1 MDNLGILVQ
10 AILSLK
16 DTKASKDQIASE
28 LPKLE
33 SQLQS
38 DKNTRVKI
46 VAGLD
51 IAKSKSLIQSQLNTL
66 TNQAKAPTIKV
77 GIDTS
82 GFNSVQGATQN
93 ITNGLQTVQTQAQQT
108 ASAVREVTNSVSYDI
123 SDNAFNR
130 LLKDMQIGKNVT
142 DEYKASIRTLANQLN
157 ESWNTY
163 NLDKYNQALNG
174 LINKLDSGQAR
185 MRSFTSDNAEL
196 TRVTEEL
203 KVYQASIGSF
213 SNKENR
219 LKFYI
224 DPKFKEELV
233 YVLGSIEEVKSALTS
248 MYGVGNWTFNPNK
261 QIEGFQNLVNYIDK
275 SDAGL
280 SHFGKT
286 LFETFSQAQAGGNN
300 FAGFFADV
308 VNKVRTLRDTLNF
321 KATPISEIL
330 SSTDTATATRAIEDM
345 IAKAINLSNYE
356 ERNRDVFRGFYE
368 EVTTDSVVMTND
380 LNNVATAAQNV
391 QRAMTP
397 SDKNY
402 FSNSSAILRNIQYF
416 NEEEN
421 AVRSLEQTFTSL
433 GATVTSIERKNSSG
447 FLDAFTVSVRS
458 ASGEVENFNYR
469 WKNLNAG
476 IEGADPDWKYAL
488 SNITATDKYIQK
500 LAESAKIAQD
510 KLNAM
515 ADTMQQK
522 LLSTYMGFGNGSKP
536 IVNAE
541 HWEELAKQ
549 ADVAGNAIE
558 RLRTAD
564 STTSASIK
572 ANADIE
578 IQKLKDLARSYQNAE
593 YAANSLRTKGVTT
606 TKKIETDELNRFI
619 NKINDSNVPINKL
632 RRHIEILKSSLSN
645 VTDSQSLVKYLD
657 NFSRVEAKFNSL
669 KALYQTIGGYDKQ
682 LDKLAKDWQ
691 KQGIY
696 VGNVKT
702 TIESL
707 KTSLANVNTSDGL
720 TTWISDFNSQISNIS
735 KLPIEIAKYKQEIT
749 ATRDE
754 WKSQGIYV
762 GEIQAKVTSLAR
774 SLPNIK
780 KPEKFNEWVQEWN
793 DINQKANQ
801 LKVNLDSQVA
811 THNKIYEIQA
821 QIAKLNP
828 TKDSAEIA
836 RLNEK
841 LSAEQKTLSNL
852 QMQSNVY
859 SNLVSL
865 EQQEQYITEQTV
877 KSRDK
882 LLSATNTGVKQYQT
896 TITNAITELQGIAN
910 SAVFRK
916 NASNPEVAR
925 TKQDINSLITAY
937 QNLAT
942 KLQGNITPAG
952 LETVRTELTQLNAR
966 FNDATTTAKRFETEL
981 RNDNS
986 AEQLSQK
993 VALLTSRI
1001 KAYRQA
1007 NSKSEKKFGSQY
1019 DSMLSQLANPNID
1032 LNTYNAINKQF
1043 QVMRQEINA
1052 ANVAGKNLWQT
1063 LKEKVAKFTGWM
1075 SMTYAISLATRTIR
1089 SMVTDVVELDTALI
1103 DLKKTF
1109 KGTNEDLKEFY
1120 YEANNV
1126 AKQLGVTTQEVIN
1139 TASSWSR
1146 LGYNTKEAAVEMS
1159 KYASMFKII
1168 SPNMSIEDSTDGLLS
1183 VMKAFDIGVNDVLD
1197 GIMSK
1202 INKVGNE
1209 FGTSNNEIVQM
1220 LMRSSSAMKEG
1231 NNTLAETIALETS
1244 AVEITRDY
1252 ASVGTAY
1259 KTLAMRLRGYDEE
1272 LETYSNDVQV
1282 LSGEIANL
1290 TKTAKNPSGVSLFKD
1305 EAKTEYKST
1314 LEILRDIRE
1323 VYDDL
1328 DDKTQA
1334 QLLEKIAGKRQGQ
1347 IVAATLD
1354 NWDTVEKALVAME
1367 NADGSALN
1375 EMNTVMESISYRVNT
1390 LKETLVGIAQGSFS
1404 QKFMMSIVDSG
1415 IRVLNVFDDL
1425 SPSISFILEK
1435 FASLLELVTKLA
1447 DTIGGIPLLIAGI
1460 GLKNVG
1466 SPKMFGLVL
1475 ICQQ

>member
-1 MDNLGILVQ
+1 MADEFKIV
-10 AILSLK
+10 ASLNIEKSTGVIK
-16 DTKASKDQIASE
+16 DDIKKFQDQI
-28 LPKLE
+28 
-33 SQLQS
+33 
-38 DKNTRVKI
+38 KNEKVKI

-51 IAKSKSLIQSQLNTL
+51 IAKSKNLIQSQLNTL
-66 TNQAKAPTIKV
+66 ANQAKAPAIKV
-77 GIDTS
+77 GVDTS
-82 GFNSVQGATQN
+82 GLNSLQGATQN
-93 ITNGLQTVQTQAQQT
+93 ITNSLQTVQTQAQQT
-108 ASAVREVTNSVSYDI
+108 ASAVREVTNSVSYEI

-233 YVLGSIEEVKSALTS
+233 YVLGSIKEVKSALNS

-345 IAKAINLSNYE
+345 IAKAINLNNYE

-515 ADTMQQK
+515 ADTMHQK

-541 HWEELAKQ
+541 HWNELAKQ

-593 YAANSLRTKGVTT
+593 YAATSLRNKDIGTIKTNQT
-606 TKKIETDELNRFI
+606 NELNEFI
-619 NKINDSNVPINKL
+619 AQVNRSKVPVDTMTKDIEELKIALNGIGDKDSLTKFLNQFDNAKSKFESVKATYQSIADKIKELQRIQNSGTFNKNSSDSTVIN
-632 RRHIEILKSSLSN
+632 LKQQIATLLTEYERLKTQLNGN
-645 VTDSQSLVKYLD
+645 VTPQ
-657 NFSRVEAKFNSL
+657 
-669 KALYQTIGGYDKQ
+669 
-682 LDKLAKDWQ
+682 
-691 KQGIY
+691 
-696 VGNVKT
+696 
-702 TIESL
+702 
-707 KTSLANVNTSDGL
+707 GL
-720 TTWISDFNSQISNIS
+720 T
-735 KLPIEIAKYKQEIT
+735 
-749 ATRDE
+749 
-754 WKSQGIYV
+754 
-762 GEIQAKVTSLAR
+762 
-774 SLPNIK
+774 
-780 KPEKFNEWVQEWN
+780 
-793 DINQKANQ
+793 DIG
-801 LKVNLDSQVA
+801 
-811 THNKIYEIQA
+811 NK
-821 QIAKLNP
+821 
-828 TKDSAEIA
+828 
-836 RLNEK
+836 
-841 LSAEQKTLSNL
+841 
-852 QMQSNVY
+852 
-859 SNLVSL
+859 
-865 EQQEQYITEQTV
+865 
-877 KSRDK
+877 
-882 LLSATNTGVKQYQT
+882 
-896 TITNAITELQGIAN
+896 
-910 SAVFRK
+910 
-916 NASNPEVAR
+916 
-925 TKQDINSLITAY
+925 
-937 QNLAT
+937 
-942 KLQGNITPAG
+942 
-952 LETVRTELTQLNAR
+952 LTQLNTQ
-966 FNDATTTAKRFETEL
+966 FNDATTKAEQFETKL
-981 RNDNS
+981 KSNNG
-986 AEQLSQK
+986 AEQLAQK

-1032 LNTYNAINKQF
+1032 LNTYNALNKQF
-1043 QVMRQEINA
+1043 QTMRQEINA

-1063 LKEKVAKFTGWM
+1063 LKEKLGKFTGWM
-1075 SMTYAISLATRTIR
+1075 SMTYAVSMFTRSIRQAVTELKEIDTILTEISKTSDRTEASLRKLGETSFATASKYGQKASDYLLGVQEMSRAGFDENSSEQMAELSTLAQSAGDMTA
-1089 SMVTDVVELDTALI
+1089 ELANEYLIATNAGYKLGGSAEKLNAVLNSQNYITNRNALNMSELAEATKIVASQASQSGIGIDKMTAAVGTMI
-1103 DLKKTF
+1103 ATTQQGGEVAARAF
-1109 KGTNEDLKEFY
+1109 KGILMNLQQVK
-1120 YEANNV
+1120 
-1126 AKQLGVTTQEVIN
+1126 G
-1139 TASSWSR
+1139 TA
-1146 LGYNTKEAAVEMS
+1146 E
-1159 KYASMFKII
+1159 
-1168 SPNMSIEDSTDGLLS
+1168 
-1183 VMKAFDIGVNDVLD
+1183 DIGD
-1197 GIMSK
+1197 G
-1202 INKVGNE
+1202 GE
-1209 FGTSNNEIVQM
+1209 D
-1220 LMRSSSAMKEG
+1220 
-1231 NNTLAETIALETS
+1231 
-1244 AVEITRDY
+1244 ITTE
-1252 ASVGTAY
+1252 S
-1259 KTLAMRLRGYDEE
+1259 
-1272 LETYSNDVQV
+1272 
-1282 LSGEIANL
+1282 L
-1290 TKTAKNPSGVSLFKD
+1290 TKYEKACADLGVSLKEVKD
-1305 EAKTEYKST
+1305 GV
-1314 LEILRDIRE
+1314 LQLRDPM
-1323 VYDDL
+1323 V
-1328 DDKTQA
+1328 
-1334 QLLEKIAGKRQGQ
+1334 
-1347 IVAATLD
+1347 
-1354 NWDTVEKALVAME
+1354 
-1367 NADGSALN
+1367 
-1375 EMNTVMESISYRVNT
+1375 
-1390 LKETLVGIAQGSFS
+1390 
-1404 QKFMMSIVDSG
+1404 
-1415 IRVLNVFDDL
+1415 
-1425 SPSISFILEK
+1425 ILEELANAVSKEAEGSIKVANLINAVGGK
-1435 FASLLELVTKLA
+1435 FCLVT
-1447 DTIGGIPLLIAGI
+1447 
-1460 GLKNVG
+1460 
-1466 SPKMFGLVL
+1466 
-1475 ICQQ
+1475 

>member
-38 DKNTRVKI
+38 DKNTRIKI

-66 TNQAKAPTIKV
+66 ANQAKAPAIKV
-77 GIDTS
+77 GVDTS
-82 GFNSVQGATQN
+82 GLNSVQGATQN
-93 ITNGLQTVQTQAQQT
+93 ITNSLQTVQTQAQQT

-233 YVLGSIEEVKSALTS
+233 YVLGSIKEVKSALNS

-286 LFETFSQAQAGGNN
+286 VFETFSQAQAGGNN

-522 LLSTYMGFGNGSKP
+522 LLSTYMGFGNGSTP

-593 YAANSLRTKGVTT
+593 YAATSLR
-606 TKKIETDELNRFI
+606 KKDIGTIKTNQTNELNEFI
-619 NKINDSNVPINKL
+619 AQVNRSKVPIDTMTKDIEELKTALNGIGDKDSLTKFLNQFDNAKSKFESVKATYQSIADKIKELQRIQNSGTFNKNSSDSTV
-632 RRHIEILKSSLSN
+632 INLKQQITALLTEYEKLKTQLNSN
-645 VTDSQSLVKYLD
+645 VTP
-657 NFSRVEAKFNSL
+657 
-669 KALYQTIGGYDKQ
+669 
-682 LDKLAKDWQ
+682 
-691 KQGIY
+691 QGITDI
-696 VGNVKT
+696 GNK
-702 TIESL
+702 
-707 KTSLANVNTSDGL
+707 
-720 TTWISDFNSQISNIS
+720 
-735 KLPIEIAKYKQEIT
+735 
-749 ATRDE
+749 
-754 WKSQGIYV
+754 
-762 GEIQAKVTSLAR
+762 
-774 SLPNIK
+774 
-780 KPEKFNEWVQEWN
+780 
-793 DINQKANQ
+793 
-801 LKVNLDSQVA
+801 
-811 THNKIYEIQA
+811 
-821 QIAKLNP
+821 
-828 TKDSAEIA
+828 
-836 RLNEK
+836 
-841 LSAEQKTLSNL
+841 
-852 QMQSNVY
+852 
-859 SNLVSL
+859 
-865 EQQEQYITEQTV
+865 
-877 KSRDK
+877 
-882 LLSATNTGVKQYQT
+882 
-896 TITNAITELQGIAN
+896 
-910 SAVFRK
+910 
-916 NASNPEVAR
+916 
-925 TKQDINSLITAY
+925 
-937 QNLAT
+937 
-942 KLQGNITPAG
+942 
-952 LETVRTELTQLNAR
+952 LTQLNTQ
-966 FNDATTTAKRFETEL
+966 FNDATTKAKRFEAEL
-981 RNDNS
+981 RSDNG
-986 AEQLSQK
+986 ADQLAQK
-993 VALLTSRI
+993 VELLTQRI

-1007 NSKSEKKFGSQY
+1007 NSKSEKMFGSQY
-1019 DSMLSQLANPNID
+1019 DSILSQLANPNID
-1032 LNTYNAINKQF
+1032 LNTYNALNKQF

-1052 ANVAGKNLWQT
+1052 ANIAGKNLWQT

-1075 SMTYAISLATRTIR
+1075 SMTYAISLVTRTIR
-1089 SMVTDVVELDTALI
+1089 SMVTDVVELDTALV

-1109 KGTNEDLKEFY
+1109 AGTETDLKELY
-1120 YEANNV
+1120 LSANET
-1126 AKQLGVTTQEVIN
+1126 AKQLGVTTKDILEQ
-1139 TASSWSR
+1139 ASAWSR
-1146 LGYNTKEAAVEMS
+1146 LGYSSSEAAETMAKNS
-1159 KYASMFKII
+1159 AIFKTI
-1168 SPNMSIEDSTDGLLS
+1168 SPGMDLDMATDGLVS
-1183 VMKAFDIGVNDVLD
+1183 MMKAFDIEANDVLD

-1202 INKVGNE
+1202 VNIIGNKFATDN
-1209 FGTSNNEIVQM
+1209 SSIVEAM
-1220 LMRSSSAMKEG
+1220 TRSSAAMAAA
-1231 NNTLAETIALETS
+1231 NNTLEETIALNTAS
-1244 AVEITRDY
+1244 IEITRN
-1252 ASVGTAY
+1252 AETTANAW
-1259 KTLAMRLRGYDEE
+1259 KTNFYCLY
-1272 LETYSNDVQV
+1272 VQKC
-1282 LSGEIANL
+1282 A
-1290 TKTAKNPSGVSLFKD
+1290 
-1305 EAKTEYKST
+1305 
-1314 LEILRDIRE
+1314 
-1323 VYDDL
+1323 
-1328 DDKTQA
+1328 
-1334 QLLEKIAGKRQGQ
+1334 
-1347 IVAATLD
+1347 
-1354 NWDTVEKALVAME
+1354 
-1367 NADGSALN
+1367 
-1375 EMNTVMESISYRVNT
+1375 
-1390 LKETLVGIAQGSFS
+1390 
-1404 QKFMMSIVDSG
+1404 
-1415 IRVLNVFDDL
+1415 
-1425 SPSISFILEK
+1425 
-1435 FASLLELVTKLA
+1435 
-1447 DTIGGIPLLIAGI
+1447 
-1460 GLKNVG
+1460 
-1466 SPKMFGLVL
+1466 
-1475 ICQQ
+1475 

>member
-1 MDNLGILVQ
+1 MADEFKIV
-10 AILSLK
+10 ASLNIPESASRINK
-16 DTKASKDQIASE
+16 DI
-28 LPKLE
+28 PKLE
-33 SQLQS
+33 GQAKHL
-38 DKNTRVKI
+38 KI
-46 VAGLD
+46 VADLNPTLS
-51 IAKSKSLIQSQLNTL
+51 IKNIQATLNKM
-66 TNQAKAPTIKV
+66 NNNANIKI
-77 GIDTS
+77 GIDAS
-82 GFNSVQGATQN
+82 GLNSVQGATQN
-93 ITNGLQTVQTQAQQT
+93 ITNGLKNVQTQAQQT
-108 ASAVREVTNSVSYDI
+108 ASAVREVATSVSYNI

-142 DEYKASIRTLANQLN
+142 DEYKASIRTLANELN

-233 YVLGSIEEVKSALTS
+233 YVLGSIKEVKSALNS

-541 HWEELAKQ
+541 HWNELAKQ

-593 YAANSLRTKGVTT
+593 YAATSLRTKDIGTI
-606 TKKIETDELNRFI
+606 KINQTNELNAFI
-619 NKINDSNVPINKL
+619 AQINNAKIPLDTMTKDVEELKTALNNIGDKDSLTKFLNQFDNAKTKFESV
-632 RRHIEILKSSLSN
+632 KSTYKTL
-645 VTDSQSLVKYLD
+645 TDS
-657 NFSRVEAKFNSL
+657 
-669 KALYQTIGGYDKQ
+669 IKQ
-682 LDKLAKDWQ
+682 LQNLQNSTTFNKNVSDPQ
-691 KQGIY
+691 VTQTKQ
-696 VGNVKT
+696 
-702 TIESL
+702 
-707 KTSLANVNTSDGL
+707 
-720 TTWISDFNSQISNIS
+720 
-735 KLPIEIAKYKQEIT
+735 
-749 ATRDE
+749 
-754 WKSQGIYV
+754 
-762 GEIQAKVTSLAR
+762 
-774 SLPNIK
+774 
-780 KPEKFNEWVQEWN
+780 
-793 DINQKANQ
+793 
-801 LKVNLDSQVA
+801 
-811 THNKIYEIQA
+811 
-821 QIAKLNP
+821 QIAQLIAEYQKLM
-828 TKDSAEIA
+828 T
-836 RLNEK
+836 
-841 LSAEQKTLSNL
+841 
-852 QMQSNVY
+852 QM
-859 SNLVSL
+859 
-865 EQQEQYITEQTV
+865 
-877 KSRDK
+877 
-882 LLSATNTGVKQYQT
+882 
-896 TITNAITELQGIAN
+896 
-910 SAVFRK
+910 
-916 NASNPEVAR
+916 
-925 TKQDINSLITAY
+925 
-937 QNLAT
+937 
-942 KLQGNITPAG
+942 QGNITPAG
-952 LETVRTELTQLNAR
+952 LESIGNQLTQLNAL
-966 FNDATTTAKRFETEL
+966 FNTTTATAKRFETEL
-981 RNDNS
+981 RNDNG
-986 AEQLSQK
+986 AEQLAQK
-993 VALLTSRI
+993 VAVLTARI
-1001 KAYRQA
+1001 EAYRKA
-1007 NSKSEKKFGSQY
+1007 NSKSESKFGSRY
-1019 DSMLSQLANPNID
+1019 DALLTELANPNID
-1032 LNTYNAINKQF
+1032 QTAYNRLVKQF
-1043 QVMRQEINA
+1043 QVLRQEVNA
-1052 ANVAGKNLWQT
+1052 TNVAGKNFLQT
-1063 LKEKVAKFTGWM
+1063 FKEKLGKFTGWM
-1075 SMTYAISLATRTIR
+1075 SMTYAVSLTTRIIR
-1089 SMVTDVVELDTALI
+1089 SMITDVVELDTALI

-1120 YEANNV
+1120 RSSNDI
-1126 AKQLGVTTQEVIN
+1126 AKQLGVTTKEVI
-1139 TASSWSR
+1139 TQASAWSR
-1146 LGYNTKEAAVEMS
+1146 LGYNTKSQIESLSQTSSIFAA
-1159 KYASMFKII
+1159 I
-1168 SPNMSIEDSTDGLLS
+1168 SPEMDVDTATNTLVSVLKAYEKYGLKAED
-1183 VMKAFDIGVNDVLD
+1183 ALD
-1197 GIMSK
+1197 GIASK
-1202 INKVGNE
+1202 VNAVGNN
-1209 FGTSNNEIVQM
+1209 FAVSNSDIAEALQ
-1220 LMRSSSAMKEG
+1220 RSSASMASA
-1231 NNTLAETIALETS
+1231 NTDLEHTIAL
-1244 AVEITRDY
+1244 IT
-1252 ASVGTAY
+1252 
-1259 KTLAMRLRGYDEE
+1259 
-1272 LETYSNDVQV
+1272 
-1282 LSGEIANL
+1282 
-1290 TKTAKNPSGVSLFKD
+1290 
-1305 EAKTEYKST
+1305 
-1314 LEILRDIRE
+1314 
-1323 VYDDL
+1323 
-1328 DDKTQA
+1328 
-1334 QLLEKIAGKRQGQ
+1334 AGKFRCLY
-1347 IVAATLD
+1347 V
-1354 NWDTVEKALVAME
+1354 
-1367 NADGSALN
+1367 
-1375 EMNTVMESISYRVNT
+1375 
-1390 LKETLVGIAQGSFS
+1390 
-1404 QKFMMSIVDSG
+1404 QKC
-1415 IRVLNVFDDL
+1415 
-1425 SPSISFILEK
+1425 
-1435 FASLLELVTKLA
+1435 A
-1447 DTIGGIPLLIAGI
+1447 
-1460 GLKNVG
+1460 
-1466 SPKMFGLVL
+1466 
-1475 ICQQ
+1475 

>member
-1 MDNLGILVQ
+1 MDNLGILIQ

-16 DTKASKDQIASE
+16 DTKASKNQIASE

-51 IAKSKSLIQSQLNTL
+51 IAKSKNLIQSQLNTL
-66 TNQAKAPTIKV
+66 ANQAKAPTIKV
-77 GIDTS
+77 GVDTS
-82 GFNSVQGATQN
+82 GLNSVQGATQN
-93 ITNGLQTVQTQAQQT
+93 ITNSLQTVQTQAQQT
-108 ASAVREVTNSVSYDI
+108 ASAIKEVTTSVSYNI

-233 YVLGSIEEVKSALTS
+233 YVLGSIKEVKSALNS

-402 FSNSSAILRNIQYF
+402 FSNSSAILRSIQYF

-447 FLDAFTVSVRS
+447 FLDGFTVSVRS

-593 YAANSLRTKGVTT
+593 YAATSLRTKDIGTIKT
-606 TKKIETDELNRFI
+606 NQTNELNEFI
-619 NKINDSNVPINKL
+619 AQINRSKVPIDTMTKDIEELKTALNGIGDKDSLTKFLNQFDNAKSKFESVKATYQSIADKIKELQRIQNSGTFNKNSSDL
-632 RRHIEILKSSLSN
+632 AVINLKQQITALLTEYEKLKTQLNSN
-645 VTDSQSLVKYLD
+645 VTP
-657 NFSRVEAKFNSL
+657 
-669 KALYQTIGGYDKQ
+669 
-682 LDKLAKDWQ
+682 
-691 KQGIY
+691 QGITDI
-696 VGNVKT
+696 GNKL
-702 TIESL
+702 IHL
-707 KTSLANVNTSDGL
+707 NTQFS
-720 TTWISDFNSQISNIS
+720 
-735 KLPIEIAKYKQEIT
+735 
-749 ATRDE
+749 
-754 WKSQGIYV
+754 
-762 GEIQAKVTSLAR
+762 
-774 SLPNIK
+774 
-780 KPEKFNEWVQEWN
+780 
-793 DINQKANQ
+793 
-801 LKVNLDSQVA
+801 
-811 THNKIYEIQA
+811 
-821 QIAKLNP
+821 
-828 TKDSAEIA
+828 
-836 RLNEK
+836 
-841 LSAEQKTLSNL
+841 
-852 QMQSNVY
+852 
-859 SNLVSL
+859 
-865 EQQEQYITEQTV
+865 
-877 KSRDK
+877 
-882 LLSATNTGVKQYQT
+882 
-896 TITNAITELQGIAN
+896 
-910 SAVFRK
+910 
-916 NASNPEVAR
+916 
-925 TKQDINSLITAY
+925 
-937 QNLAT
+937 
-942 KLQGNITPAG
+942 
-952 LETVRTELTQLNAR
+952 
-966 FNDATTTAKRFETEL
+966 DATTKAEQFEAKL
-981 RNDNS
+981 KSNNG
-986 AEQLSQK
+986 AEQLAQK
-993 VALLTSRI
+993 VELLTSRI

-1007 NSKSEKKFGSQY
+1007 NSKSEKMFGSQY

-1043 QVMRQEINA
+1043 QTMRQEINA

-1075 SMTYAISLATRTIR
+1075 SMTYAISLVTRTIR

-1120 YEANNV
+1120 RSSNDI
-1126 AKQLGVTTQEVIN
+1126 AKQLGVTTKEVI
-1139 TASSWSR
+1139 TQASAWSR
-1146 LGYNTKEAAVEMS
+1146 LGYNTKSQIESLSQTSSIFAA
-1159 KYASMFKII
+1159 I
-1168 SPNMSIEDSTDGLLS
+1168 SPEMDVDTATNTLVSVLKAYEKYGLKAED
-1183 VMKAFDIGVNDVLD
+1183 ALD
-1197 GIMSK
+1197 GIASK
-1202 INKVGNE
+1202 VNAVGNN
-1209 FGTSNNEIVQM
+1209 FAVSNSDIAEALQ
-1220 LMRSSSAMKEG
+1220 RSSASMASA
-1231 NNTLAETIALETS
+1231 NTDLEHTIAL
-1244 AVEITRDY
+1244 IT
-1252 ASVGTAY
+1252 
-1259 KTLAMRLRGYDEE
+1259 
-1272 LETYSNDVQV
+1272 
-1282 LSGEIANL
+1282 
-1290 TKTAKNPSGVSLFKD
+1290 
-1305 EAKTEYKST
+1305 
-1314 LEILRDIRE
+1314 
-1323 VYDDL
+1323 
-1328 DDKTQA
+1328 
-1334 QLLEKIAGKRQGQ
+1334 AGKFRCLY
-1347 IVAATLD
+1347 V
-1354 NWDTVEKALVAME
+1354 
-1367 NADGSALN
+1367 
-1375 EMNTVMESISYRVNT
+1375 
-1390 LKETLVGIAQGSFS
+1390 
-1404 QKFMMSIVDSG
+1404 QKC
-1415 IRVLNVFDDL
+1415 
-1425 SPSISFILEK
+1425 
-1435 FASLLELVTKLA
+1435 A
-1447 DTIGGIPLLIAGI
+1447 
-1460 GLKNVG
+1460 
-1466 SPKMFGLVL
+1466 
-1475 ICQQ
+1475 